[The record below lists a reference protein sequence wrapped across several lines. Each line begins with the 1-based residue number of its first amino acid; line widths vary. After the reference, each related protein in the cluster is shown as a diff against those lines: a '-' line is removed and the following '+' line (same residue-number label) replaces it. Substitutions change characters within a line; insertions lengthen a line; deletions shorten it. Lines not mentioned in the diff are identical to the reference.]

1 MDKVFDQWNTVH
13 KYDYFR
19 DLLSFISLYIITYN
33 WSCKGFIEN
42 QFYLF
47 FTFLCIVFPRLCRIL
62 LIWKSNH
69 KDIMKFLGAKN
80 WYFCRHL
87 RRLCKKDN
95 GVFVIWNDIF
105 FNYLIPEYLLEELSF
120 KNVGFEWFNLKNGVN
135 KRFIEDVHTQT

>member
-33 WSCKGFIEN
+33 WNCKGFIEN

-69 KDIMKFLGAKN
+69 KNIMKFIGAKN

-87 RRLCKKDN
+87 RRLWKKDN

-105 FNYLIPEYLLEELSF
+105 FNYLIPDYLLEEFSL
-120 KNVGFEWFNLKNGVN
+120 KNVGFEWFNLKNVVN
-135 KRFIEDVHTQT
+135 KMFIEDVHTQT